1 MNIDGNRP
9 QQRLLAFDT
18 STSSL
23 AVAVMANGKL
33 LAEQNILAERNHSA
47 YLVTAIEKALELAS
61 LTKQELDGI
70 VVGVGPGSYTGI
82 RIAVTTAKTLAWAL
96 NIPVFGI
103 SSLEATA
110 LGAWAK
116 ETGQDTE
123 ALGAYAMGN
132 RSVEAD
138 ASTESSTAQGTAA
151 GTREHWIIP
160 LVDARRGQVFTA
172 LFSAQDNALTH
183 RLEQD
188 GIRLMDRWVEQ
199 ITELLQSYA
208 PEDRPEGIWIVGDIA
223 LHEASAEALRPLMG
237 DRLHIVSYEL
247 EGIWMG
253 LAGTARSRSSAG
265 DDVHALE
272 PNYTQLAE
280 AEAKRLRNA

>member
-23 AVAVMANGKL
+23 AVAVMANGEL
-33 LAEQNILAERNHSA
+33 LAEQNIHAERNHSA
-47 YLVTAIEKALELAS
+47 YLVTAIEKALELAG

-116 ETGQDTE
+116 ETGQDIA

-132 RSVEAD
+132 SSVEAD
-138 ASTESSTAQGTAA
+138 ASAESSAAGGTAA
-151 GTREHWIIP
+151 GAREHWIIP

-172 LFSAQDNALTH
+172 LFSAEDNKLTH

-188 GIRLMDRWVEQ
+188 GIRLMDRWIEQ

-208 PEDRPEGIWIVGDIA
+208 PEDRPEGIWIVGDVTQ
-223 LHEASAEALRPLMG
+223 HEAAAEALRPLMG
-237 DRLHIVSYEL
+237 DRLHIASYEL

-253 LAGTARSRSSAG
+253 IAGTARSRNGAG